1 MPKRVS
7 PPELTLRQ
15 RPKGTTLT
23 RWLYDELRGAIA
35 DGRLRAGTRLPA
47 SRDFAQH
54 YKLSRGTVVTVFE
67 QLEIE
72 GFLRTK
78 VGAGTWV
85 SNTAERPLARR
96 QTFDA
101 SRKLPS
107 PMGGLKRDGPAHP
120 FRCYEPAVDQ
130 FPRHIWARLASRR
143 MRGASADFLSERDAQ
158 GHKPL
163 RDALANY
170 LAVSRG
176 VKCSADQIVITSG
189 VQQALDLV
197 ARALLKRG
205 DSIWMEDPG
214 YFGAVTAF
222 RNAGVNVVPV
232 PVDEQGISVTSGRK
246 RARNAKAAYLTP
258 AHQFPLGV
266 MMPAERRLAILD
278 WAREAGA
285 FLIEDD
291 YDGEYRFEGSPAPC
305 LQSLD
310 RNDSVIL
317 MGTFNKILFSSL
329 RVGYIV
335 LPPALLDPVL
345 AFRFGLDQ
353 NSVALEQGVLC
364 DFIVEGHLG
373 RYVRRTRELYGAR
386 LAVLQEEI
394 RRRLGGLL
402 EVPPIQAGLST
413 VAYLRNGV
421 ASRRAESAAAS
432 YGVET
437 MAIDRFRIERKDVEG
452 LLLGFAA
459 FDERQIRKAAEKL
472 EAALTGLQARRETA

>member
-1 MPKRVS
+1 
-7 PPELTLRQ
+7 
-15 RPKGTTLT
+15 
-23 RWLYDELRGAIA
+23 
-35 DGRLRAGTRLPA
+35 
-47 SRDFAQH
+47 
-54 YKLSRGTVVTVFE
+54 
-67 QLEIE
+67 
-72 GFLRTK
+72 
-78 VGAGTWV
+78 
-85 SNTAERPLARR
+85 
-96 QTFDA
+96 
-101 SRKLPS
+101 
-107 PMGGLKRDGPAHP
+107 
-120 FRCYEPAVDQ
+120 
-130 FPRHIWARLASRR
+130 
-143 MRGASADFLSERDAQ
+143 
-158 GHKPL
+158 
-163 RDALANY
+163 
-170 LAVSRG
+170 
-176 VKCSADQIVITSG
+176 
-189 VQQALDLV
+189 
-197 ARALLKRG
+197 
-205 DSIWMEDPG
+205 MEDPG

-421 ASRRAESAAAS
+421 ASRQAESAAAS